1 MDSLIKNLLLG
12 LDLIRNLRTAKEP
25 TVFKRCQQQ

>member
-1 MDSLIKNLLLG
+1 LLG

-25 TVFKRCQQQ
+25 TVFKRCHFVASSSNISQ